1 MYRNRSLNL
10 DGVFSYNSLLVNGVD
25 VAPSINTNTSDIN
38 YIYTGALINASS
50 GTLNNAQITEAI
62 SSLTQT
68 NAQDIST
75 IKTTLKEQI
84 DKQKQDV
91 STITSNINSQTTSLN
106 EHKTNTNNNIIII
119 NNKI

>member
-68 NAQDIST
+68 NAQDF
-75 IKTTLKEQI
+75 Q
-84 DKQKQDV
+84 Q
-91 STITSNINSQTTSLN
+91 
-106 EHKTNTNNNIIII
+106 
-119 NNKI
+119 